1 MRKRVAAYVRVSTD
15 RQVQGE
21 GIATQETAIARYARR
36 ARLEVVATFRDEGES
51 GALAERDGWADAEHA
66 VRSGEVAG
74 IVVYKL
80 DRLARDVMVQEQLMA
95 GVWRLG
101 GEIYSTAADE
111 NNLRDDPE
119 DPTRKLVRRMMGIIA
134 EYERDMIVLRMK
146 RGRRVKA
153 RAGGFAYGSPP
164 FGYRVAD
171 GALEPDPT
179 EQATLRAARRLRRRG
194 LSTRAIAADL
204 NAAGHRTKRGRE
216 WSSSS
221 VSAALTRPR
230 PKSSAKVGK

>member
-1 MRKRVAAYVRVSTD
+1 MRKRLAAYVRVSTD
-15 RQVQGE
+15 KQVQGE
-21 GIATQETAIARYARR
+21 GLAVQEAAIARYARR
-36 ARLEVVATFRDEGES
+36 NRLDLAATFRDEGES
-51 GALAERDGWADAEHA
+51 GTLAERDGWADAEHA
-66 VRSGEVAG
+66 LRSGEVAG

-111 NNLRDDPE
+111 NNLRDDPD

-134 EYERDMIVLRMK
+134 EYERDMVVLRMR
-146 RGRRVKA
+146 RGRRAKA

-164 FGYRVAD
+164 FGYRLID
-171 GALEPDPT
+171 GALAPDPD
-179 EQATLRAARRLRRRG
+179 EQAVLTRAKRLRRRG

-221 VSAALTRPR
+221 VSAALSKKR
-230 PKSSAKVGK
+230 PKTPATAGK